1 MCEYCGCDG
10 IPAVAELIAEHDA
23 IRDLARVA
31 RQAATAD
38 DRPGAVVAVGRIMEL
53 LGPHTQIEEQ
63 GLFAAMVGE
72 FGGYISSLIGE
83 HIALDAAFAEFGT
96 DQHAAGWQ
104 QRLIAAL
111 DDLFEHILRGHDGPH
126 RRARAGRRAPRVAP
140 RAHSGALGADSRGVG
155 RRRRCPRCC
164 RRRRPTEPFV
174 RSMISDTVGRD
185 AIRTS

>member
-83 HIALDAAFAEFGT
+83 HIALDAAFAEFGM
-96 DQHAAGWQ
+96 DQPAPGWQ

-111 DDLFEHILRGHDGPH
+111 DHLFEHILREQDGLFPAALAALTPAEWDVVDVV
-126 RRARAGRRAPRVAP
+126 RAAVGGDVRPS
-140 RAHSGALGADSRGVG
+140 HSS
-155 RRRRCPRCC
+155 
-164 RRRRPTEPFV
+164 V
-174 RSMISDTVGRD
+174 R
-185 AIRTS
+185 